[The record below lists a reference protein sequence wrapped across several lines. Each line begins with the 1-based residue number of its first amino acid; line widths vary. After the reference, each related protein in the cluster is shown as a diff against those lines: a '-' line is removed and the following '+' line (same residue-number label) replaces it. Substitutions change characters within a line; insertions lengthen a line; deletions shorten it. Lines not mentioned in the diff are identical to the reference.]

1 MQQQVSIAP
10 DGVYDDGALYLAPG
24 LSPATLSKAR
34 RSGQLRFT
42 RKGKRTLYLGRW
54 VLDWIEAGDTTPC
67 AIGGDGDGACAE
79 QEARRDLK
87 ARGVNV
93 CFASELAGKKGVNR
107 DE

>member
-1 MQQQVSIAP
+1 M
-10 DGVYDDGALYLAPG
+10 
-24 LSPATLSKAR
+24 
-34 RSGQLRFT
+34 
-42 RKGKRTLYLGRW
+42 
-54 VLDWIEAGDTTPC
+54 LDWIEAGDTTP
-67 AIGGDGDGACAE
+67 AQLAAMVTAHFAE